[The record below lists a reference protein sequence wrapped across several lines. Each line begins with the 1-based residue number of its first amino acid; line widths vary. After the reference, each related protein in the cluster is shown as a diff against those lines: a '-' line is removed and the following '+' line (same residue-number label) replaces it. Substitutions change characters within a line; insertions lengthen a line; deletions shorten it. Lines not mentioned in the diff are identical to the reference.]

1 MRLALLTMCATGLL
15 AAAPAR
21 TPVILI
27 SVDTL
32 RADHLSSYGSKGR
45 LTPSI
50 DRLTRGG
57 TLFANANT
65 LVPLTLPSHV
75 AMLSSRYPFQSGVRD
90 NGQLVP
96 ANLLLLPEVLQ
107 SQGYRTGAFVGGFV
121 LDRRF
126 GMDQGFHH
134 YDSPFDADAK
144 DLKRLG
150 GDVTASALAW
160 IDKNSSSPF
169 FAFLHLFDLHTPENL
184 PPAVRKRFPG
194 PRYSAELG
202 YVDEV
207 LGQFFDALVK
217 RGLYD
222 KALIVFV
229 SDHGEG
235 LGDHGENSHG
245 FFVYQSTMAVPFILH
260 WPVNVR
266 ANHAVRVEEP
276 VSLLSLAPTIL
287 DALGIPKPDSFQG
300 VSGEVYGESLYG
312 NHHFRTSGLWTL
324 RKGRYKYIQ
333 APQPELYDL
342 QTDPKETRNLWI
354 TQQSLSAPLKK
365 RLDEMGARTQAPAAQ
380 PIPEIVA
387 RLKSLGYL
395 GGAAMPSG
403 NGPDP
408 KNRVADYEAYRRAI
422 TMRGTGDFAGSN
434 QLLAKVLVGDPALTE
449 VRLLQAM
456 NFQKL
461 NQHDASIEAFGKV
474 LAADAVN
481 VPAHY
486 HLANSYI
493 AVKRVDE
500 ALRELDASLAAA
512 SDRPAAWKHI
522 VIPAAETAGR
532 LRMESKEYDKAA
544 AEYKRLLT
552 LEAGNYEA
560 NYNLA
565 WLAARENR
573 LADGVEYL
581 KKTVTA
587 RPSDAA
593 ARNALGGLYLRL
605 GKLPEAEA
613 ELSEAAKLDPTSPW
627 AAYNLGLVRD
637 KRGDRAG
644 AVAQFRRALQIDASF
659 APARAK
665 LLKTK

>member
-1 MRLALLTMCATGLL
+1 MSAAGLLT
-15 AAAPAR
+15 AAPAR

-45 LTPSI
+45 PTPSI
-50 DRLTRGG
+50 DRLARGG

-90 NGQLVP
+90 NGQVVP

-134 YDSPFDADAK
+134 YDSPFDADAE

-150 GDVTASALAW
+150 GDVTAAALAW
-160 IDKNSSSPF
+160 IDKNSSGPF

-245 FFVYQSTMAVPFILH
+245 FFVYQSTMAVPLIVH
-260 WPVNVR
+260 WPLSAR
-266 ANHAVRVEEP
+266 AGHPARVEEP
-276 VSLLSLAPTIL
+276 TSLLAVAPTIL
-287 DALGIPKPDSFQG
+287 DALGIPKPDAFSA
-300 VSGEVYGESLYG
+300 GEVYGESLYG

-324 RKGRYKYIQ
+324 RKGRYKYIR

-365 RLDEMGARTQAPAAQ
+365 RLDEMGARTQTAAAK
-380 PIPEIVA
+380 PSPETMA
-387 RLKSLGYL
+387 RLKSLGYV

-408 KNRVADYEAYRRAI
+408 KDRIADYEAYRRAI
-422 TMRGTGDFAGSN
+422 TMRSSGDFAGSN
-434 QLLAKVLVGDPALTE
+434 QLLAKVLAGDPALTE

-456 NFQKL
+456 NHQKL
-461 NQHDASIEAFGKV
+461 NQHAPAIEAFGKV
-474 LAADAVN
+474 LAADPVN
-481 VPAHY
+481 VAAHY
-486 HLANSYI
+486 HLANSYL
-493 AVKRVDE
+493 ALKRADE
-500 ALRELDASLAAA
+500 ALREFDASLAAA
-512 SDRPAAWKHI
+512 SDQPAAWKHI
-522 VIPAAETAGR
+522 AIPAAETAGR
-532 LRMESKEYDKAA
+532 LRMERKEYDKAA
-544 AEYKRLLT
+544 AEYKRLLG

-581 KKTVTA
+581 KKTVAA
-587 RPSDAA
+587 RPKDAA

-605 GKLPEAEA
+605 GNLPEAEA
-613 ELSEAAKLDPTSPW
+613 ELSEAGKLDPKSPW
-627 AAYNLGLVRD
+627 AAYNLGLVRER
-637 KRGDRAG
+637 RGDRAG
-644 AVAQFRRALQIDASF
+644 AAAQFRRALQVDPSF
-659 APARAK
+659 AAARAK
-665 LLKTK
+665 LGDAK